1 MKTEPRRPLVAV
13 RDDLLLSEEVL
24 LHQPHTQ
31 QRRRVMLPF
40 ALVFMANAVRAK
52 VPFELRRLDD
62 TLLAQ
67 FNGSELEARSE
78 IAVSLPP
85 VGIFLEQFSQ
95 AIADQLL
102 ERLRAHRPSGSGESP
117 ST

>member
-1 MKTEPRRPLVAV
+1 MMTEPRRPLLTV

-102 ERLRAHRPSGSGESP
+102 ERLGTHRSGASGDS
-117 ST
+117 SSM